1 MLKYYKRMKDED
13 KREEISHDEALNV
26 LFGSFRDNDMTRD
39 MLTIPN
45 RIICQFS
52 EIEVV
57 DDRGN
62 NDIRVLMAGLCN
74 MLPMDT
80 AYDDNGMRI

>member
-26 LFGSFRDNDMTRD
+26 LLGSFRHNDMTRD

-80 AYDDNGMRI
+80 AYDDNSMRI